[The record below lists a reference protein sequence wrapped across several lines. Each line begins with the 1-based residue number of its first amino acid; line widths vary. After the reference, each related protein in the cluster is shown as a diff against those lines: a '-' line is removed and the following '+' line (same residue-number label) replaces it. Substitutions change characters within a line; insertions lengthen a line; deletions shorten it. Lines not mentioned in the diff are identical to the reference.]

1 MNFKKLLSMVVVAG
15 MMLTGCQSSS
25 NEVEQTQGSVAEEI
39 STATMT
45 NEEKEQVEVEEKVT
59 EEVKVVAATVS
70 ATQVLAELN
79 AEVLG
84 VPVTSQTLPEVY
96 ADLPTVGQAMNP
108 DLEVVASLEPD
119 LLIMD
124 ANFKASV
131 EDSLDSYG
139 INAFF
144 FETGSY
150 EAFTN
155 SIEELGKAI
164 NREEEAASLVSEIKE
179 AEKVVALNRTETSPT
194 VAVIFGAGDNFMLAT
209 ESSYLGDLVKTVG
222 ATNITSTLEGDMS
235 SAYVQFSLEQ
245 ILAANPDYVLRFAHG
260 NIEETSKMFNEAF
273 DKNEAYQELDAVKNG
288 KVYDL
293 DSSIFNVS
301 ANLEIKTAI
310 TTLGDIFYG
319 N

>member
-1 MNFKKLLSMVVVAG
+1 MNFKKLLSMLVVG

-25 NEVEQTQGSVAEEI
+25 NEMEQSQESVADAISIATNTSEEGEQ
-39 STATMT
+39 A
-45 NEEKEQVEVEEKVT
+45 EEDVT

-70 ATQVLAELN
+70 ATQVLAELK

-84 VPVTSQTLPEVY
+84 VPVTSQTLPEQYV
-96 ADLPTVGQAMNP
+96 DLPTVGQAMNP

-119 LLIMD
+119 LLVMD

-131 EDSLDSYG
+131 EDSLATYG
-139 INAFF
+139 LNTFF

-150 EAFTN
+150 EAFIK
-155 SIEELGKAI
+155 SIEALGKAI
-164 NREEEAASLVSEIKE
+164 NREEEATSLVNEIRE

-194 VAVIFGAGDNFMLAT
+194 VAIIFGAGDNFMLAT

-245 ILAANPDYVLRFAHG
+245 ILKSNPDYVLRFAHG

-273 DKNEAYQELDAVKNG
+273 DKNEAYQELDAVKSG

-310 TTLGDIFYG
+310 TTLGNIFYG